1 MENKLLLYFLP
12 DMSDKRSNQGYGG
25 HQGQPDRGYGGQRS
39 KGHGQ
44 AQGYSS
50 QSAGQSQGQ
59 AQQGQSQQCQAQQ
72 GSQGKLICVG
82 LTSCLNL
89 Y

>member
-12 DMSDKRSNQGYGG
+12 DMSDQRSNQGYGG

-72 GSQGKLICVG
+72 GSQGKLICVC
-82 LTSCLNL
+82 LTSCLKL